1 MPGLV
6 RGLQGAFVIVVEFIA
21 AVVLD
26 GPASAHDARYI
37 PVPLTSFTFG
47 ALGVFYLSLSL

>member
-6 RGLQGAFVIVVEFIA
+6 RGLQGAFVIVAGFIA

-26 GPASAHDARYI
+26 GPASAHDARYF
-37 PVPLTSFTFG
+37 PVPLTSFTLG